1 MEQQINFKQCS
12 TVHKLSMMGPETVV
26 QESKQRNCYV
36 SFRKFKTSTSVE
48 RPPSEGATQP
58 ARVDRHGITFSVE
71 MSRNRLFI

>member
-12 TVHKLSMMGPETVV
+12 TVHKLSMMGPKTVV

-36 SFRKFKTSTSVE
+36 SFRKFNTSTSIS
-48 RPPSEGATQP
+48 SEGATQP